1 MGTGPDA
8 KHEIMRGQWDRELK
22 YVVLPEL
29 LTLFKKTFPPVRNV
43 FHSRAQFFNMKQ
55 DDNET
60 LDEYWKRLVDI
71 ERKCEFNNITA
82 EEIITYKIAATIK
95 DKRARDKFIKG
106 ALKIQLVLET
116 IELDNYNRKYGDK
129 KPKTKKARKD
139 STSSST
145 STELVGHTNQT
156 RKRKTQFNEKRKI
169 SNRNC
174 RFCGK
179 PNWSLEHIC
188 PARRAQCNN
197 CKKMGHFDKVCKSKT
212 VSRVAEAISSDSN
225 TEPWPEI
232 DHIQSVNGINRVDF
246 YKAILLVH
254 GQPIEFIIDTGSP
267 VTIIP
272 PIINPIEMKKT
283 TKTFVDVN
291 KNPIKFK
298 GEAMVEVKTEKSKE
312 TLPILITENK
322 NTEPLLG
329 LDWLDKLEIG
339 LQGSKKTNVIRYVEE
354 EERRK
359 KIIDEHEYLF
369 KNNHTIKDF
378 TIDIQLKEDVKPIQ
392 QKGRPVP
399 IHFQKTVREEL
410 EKLIS
415 KGYLEK
421 ADKTTENCF
430 ISPAVITIKKK
441 QISQNSTG
449 FKKTKRSVHKK
460 ESRNAEH
467 GRTN

>member
-1 MGTGPDA
+1 M
-8 KHEIMRGQWDRELK
+8 
-22 YVVLPEL
+22 
-29 LTLFKKTFPPVRNV
+29 
-43 FHSRAQFFNMKQ
+43 
-55 DDNET
+55 
-60 LDEYWKRLVDI
+60 DI

-82 EEIITYKIAATIK
+82 EEIITYKFAATIK

-106 ALKIQLVLET
+106 PLKIQLVLET

-145 STELVGHTNQT
+145 STEVVGHTNQT
-156 RKRKTQFNEKRKI
+156 RKRKTQFNEKRKR

-197 CKKMGHFDKVCKSKT
+197 CKKMGHFAKVCKTKT

-232 DHIQSVNGINRVDF
+232 DHIQSVSGINRVDF

-272 PIINPIEMKKT
+272 PIIISIEMKKT

-298 GEAMVEVKTEKSKE
+298 GGAIVEVKTEKSKE
-312 TLPILITENK
+312 TLLILITENK
-322 NTEPLLG
+322 NTQPLLG
-329 LDWLDKLEIG
+329 LDCLDKLENE
-339 LQGSKKTNVIRYVEE
+339 LQGSKKTNVIRYEEE

-359 KIIDEHEYLF
+359 KIIDEDEDLF
-369 KNNHTIKDF
+369 KNNHTIKDL
-378 TIDIQLKEDVKPIQ
+378 TIDIQLKKDVKPIQ

-399 IHFQKTVREEL
+399 IHF
-410 EKLIS
+410 
-415 KGYLEK
+415 
-421 ADKTTENCF
+421 
-430 ISPAVITIKKK
+430 KKK
-441 QISQNSTG
+441 TFEKN
-449 FKKTKRSVHKK
+449 
-460 ESRNAEH
+460 
-467 GRTN
+467 

>member
-1 MGTGPDA
+1 MWWEQISEYIHLTYNRNLDEIIDEGTEYMDQHTAYHIKGNVIWALGPKA
-8 KHEIMRGQWDRELK
+8 KHEIMRGQWGRELK
-22 YVVLPEL
+22 DVVLPEL
-29 LTLFKKTFPPVRNV
+29 LTLFKKTFLPVRNV
-43 FHSRAQFFNMKQ
+43 FHSRAQFFTMKP

-71 ERKCEFNNITA
+71 ERKFEFNNITA
-82 EEIITYKIAATIK
+82 EEIITYKFAATIK
-95 DKRARDKFIKG
+95 DKRARDKVMKEP
-106 ALKIQLVLET
+106 LKIQLVLET
-116 IELDNYNRKYGDK
+116 IERDNYNRKYGDK
-129 KPKTKKARKD
+129 KPKTKTARKD

-197 CKKMGHFDKVCKSKT
+197 CKKMGHFAKVCKSKT

-232 DHIQSVNGINRVDF
+232 DHIQSVNGINGVDF
-246 YKAILLVH
+246 YKAILMVH

-291 KNPIKFK
+291 
-298 GEAMVEVKTEKSKE
+298 
-312 TLPILITENK
+312 
-322 NTEPLLG
+322 
-329 LDWLDKLEIG
+329 
-339 LQGSKKTNVIRYVEE
+339 
-354 EERRK
+354 
-359 KIIDEHEYLF
+359 
-369 KNNHTIKDF
+369 
-378 TIDIQLKEDVKPIQ
+378 
-392 QKGRPVP
+392 
-399 IHFQKTVREEL
+399 
-410 EKLIS
+410 
-415 KGYLEK
+415 
-421 ADKTTENCF
+421 
-430 ISPAVITIKKK
+430 
-441 QISQNSTG
+441 
-449 FKKTKRSVHKK
+449 
-460 ESRNAEH
+460 RNAINSKVK
-467 GRTN
+467 RWLK